1 MQDKRILMVTTS
13 HASLGD
19 TGEATG
25 LWFEELAT
33 PYYTFVDA
41 GAQVAIASIRGG
53 RIPIDPRSRSD
64 AGGGPASVE
73 RFMADAGAM
82 DKLAHSL
89 PVADVRADDCAAVFL
104 PGGHGT
110 MWDLPQSAALASLLG
125 AAWDADKVVA
135 AVCHGPA
142 GLLNARDAAGR
153 LLVDGRRVTG
163 FTDSEEA
170 AAGLAATVPFLLEA
184 RLRELGG
191 QFESG
196 PDFQPHALADGR
208 LVTGQNP
215 ASSAQTAALVLRR
228 IEQQAA
234 G

>member
-1 MQDKRILMVTTS
+1 MQDKRILMVATS

-25 LWFEELAT
+25 VWFEELAT
-33 PYYTFVDA
+33 PYYAFVDA
-41 GAQVAIASIRGG
+41 GAQVAIASVRGG
-53 RIPIDPRSRSD
+53 GIPVDPRSRSE
-64 AGGGPASVE
+64 AGGGPDSVE

-82 DKLAHSL
+82 DKLAHSQ
-89 PVADVRADDCAAVFL
+89 PVADVRLDDYAAVFL

-110 MWDLPQSAALASLLG
+110 MWDLPQSEALASLLG
-125 AAWDADKVVA
+125 MAWHAGKVVA

-153 LLVDGRRVTG
+153 LLVDGRRITG
-163 FTDSEEA
+163 FTDSEET

-191 QFESG
+191 RFESG

-215 ASSAQTAALVLRR
+215 ASSAQTATLVMQQ
-228 IEQQAA
+228 IERCAA

>member
-13 HASLGD
+13 HATLGD

-25 LWFEELAT
+25 VWLEELTT
-33 PYYTFVDA
+33 PYHAFVDA
-41 GAQVAIASIRGG
+41 GARVAIASIRGG
-53 RIPIDPRSRSD
+53 GIPIDPRSRGE
-64 AGGGPASVE
+64 AGGDRGPVE

-82 DKLAHSL
+82 DWLAHSL
-89 PVADVRADDCAAVFL
+89 PVAEVRVDDYDAVFL

-110 MWDLPQSAALASLLG
+110 MWDLPRSEVLASLLG
-125 AAWDADKVVA
+125 TAWDAGKVVA

-170 AAGLAATVPFLLEA
+170 AVGLAATVPFLLEA

-191 QFESG
+191 RFESG

-215 ASSAQTAALVLRR
+215 ASSARTARLVMQQ